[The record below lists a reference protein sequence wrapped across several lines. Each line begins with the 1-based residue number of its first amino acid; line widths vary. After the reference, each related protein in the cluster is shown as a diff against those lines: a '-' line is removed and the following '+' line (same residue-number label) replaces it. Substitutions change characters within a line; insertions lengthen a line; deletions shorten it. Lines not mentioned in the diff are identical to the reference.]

1 MYTGIYQYVY
11 TEHMYTLLHTYTEH
25 ILADEHGTFMHPET
39 VPKYGLYE
47 PY

>member
-1 MYTGIYQYVY
+1 MYTGIYQHVY
-11 TEHMYTLLHTYTEH
+11 TEY
-25 ILADEHGTFMHPET
+25 ILADEHGTFRHPET